1 MYTNKTQ
8 ANIFDCK
15 VRLKLIDI
23 SFFQFS
29 AYKCDN
35 LGKVIGGSGIIL
47 QWMLSRVNLTDGF
60 NKGWVRLNVQ

>member
-8 ANIFDCK
+8 ANRFDCK
-15 VRLKLIDI
+15 VRLKFDI

-35 LGKVIGGSGIIL
+35 LG
-47 QWMLSRVNLTDGF
+47 MLIPKLFATYCLTSIEGYRGLRDNFAVDVKPG
-60 NKGWVRLNVQ
+60 